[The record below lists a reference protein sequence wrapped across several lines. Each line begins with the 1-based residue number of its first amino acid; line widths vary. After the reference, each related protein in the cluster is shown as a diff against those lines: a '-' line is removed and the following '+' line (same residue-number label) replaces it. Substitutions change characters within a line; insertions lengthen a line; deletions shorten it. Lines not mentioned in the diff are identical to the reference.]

1 MCSHILRIN
10 NDEGVKSPPK
20 RWWYL
25 PVSSTII
32 LRRWFWAL
40 GSSLGVENASNLFT
54 KVTAKNIMR
63 HMLYLIVI
71 CLASHLLPHLLKK
84 IQIQQEKLLFSGDQ
98 PNCGVYGPID
108 IRYSWQQLNSVCS
121 SQSGWKFDIMAHQKY
136 VNETSW
142 RDTEL
147 HTSLPNTSGQGVW
160 MVCFGG
166 SIYLLTFGCLEA

>member
-1 MCSHILRIN
+1 
-10 NDEGVKSPPK
+10 
-20 RWWYL
+20 
-25 PVSSTII
+25 
-32 LRRWFWAL
+32 
-40 GSSLGVENASNLFT
+40 LGVENASNLFT

-121 SQSGWKFDIMAHQKY
+121 SLVENS
-136 VNETSW
+136 TSW
-142 RDTEL
+142 PIKSMSMKLPGGIPNYTLVFQIPPDKVFGWYVL
-147 HTSLPNTSGQGVW
+147 GGPYTSSHLGVW
-160 MVCFGG
+160 KPRVQPSQPPPQMFLF
-166 SIYLLTFGCLEA
+166 LLKFQAA